1 MRSSDKV
8 YRLSHSTS
16 ALNKEIVFYSY
27 LISKEYDK
35 FWYNSRYPKGQKGTN
50 IIWIKRKK
58 ICENLILEISIVAYH
73 IVAYMVSC
81 LKKNSSI
88 FHVNHKKGVS
98 VSNVWIFI
106 IKTEWKQMI
115 KKKIC
120 SNKCRLSHSA
130 WHNACIESNLMRLFR
145 VTRQFIGLSFIC
157 LSNAMCNWFATRKN
171 EINCTYVRI
180 SLVNKVPIHSVKWM
194 EIEHSND
201 AMMAEYT
208 AIEVQALHYGWRET
222 DTANAHHKWKT
233 AYRNTNSNWSWQ
245 FSIRNLES
253 GLSRAALPV
262 GLWKTYKHA
271 HKSK

>member
-1 MRSSDKV
+1 MLITKKAFPFPMFEF
-8 YRLSHSTS
+8 L
-16 ALNKEIVFYSY
+16 LLKPNENKW
-27 LISKEYDK
+27 L
-35 FWYNSRYPKGQKGTN
+35 
-50 IIWIKRKK
+50 KK
-58 ICENLILEISIVAYH
+58 KYAQINAVYH
-73 IVAYMVSC
+73 ILRDIMLAFVSG
-81 LKKNSSI
+81 
-88 FHVNHKKGVS
+88 F
-98 VSNVWIFI
+98 
-106 IKTEWKQMI
+106 
-115 KKKIC
+115 
-120 SNKCRLSHSA
+120 
-130 WHNACIESNLMRLFR
+130 ESNLMRLFR